1 MRRRLDLRL
10 KFLSRRIQRNA
21 VCADRNI
28 EIPSYVIACDNFY
41 VRGID
46 RRRTMFY
53 FVAEKWH
60 SVTPPAVNLIDA
72 FGWSLTRCVG
82 ETH

>member
-10 KFLSRRIQRNA
+10 KLLSRRIQRNA

-53 FVAEKWH
+53 RVAEKWH
-60 SVTPPAVNLIDA
+60 FCYSAEPRQPMH
-72 FGWSLTRCVG
+72 CVG